1 MADHIYGDYHFS
13 DGDLA
18 RIIDG
23 TNTAIG
29 ELQRLNSQVQVH
41 EQSLIAANQST
52 SGKIMQQRLAIW
64 NDDFGLTV
72 RDLNELNGRVENLR
86 HTNVRTSTDAD
97 GDAGH

>member
-29 ELQRLNSQVQVH
+29 ELQRLNGQVQAH

-72 RDLNELNGRVENLR
+72 RDLNELNGRVESLR

-97 GDAGH
+97 GNAGH

>member
-1 MADHIYGDYHFS
+1 VADHIYGQYHFS

-29 ELQRLNSQVQVH
+29 ELQRLNAQVQVH

-86 HTNVRTSTDAD
+86 HTNVRTSTSAD

>member
-29 ELQRLNSQVQVH
+29 ELQRLNAQVQAH

-86 HTNVRTSTDAD
+86 HTNVRTGTDAD